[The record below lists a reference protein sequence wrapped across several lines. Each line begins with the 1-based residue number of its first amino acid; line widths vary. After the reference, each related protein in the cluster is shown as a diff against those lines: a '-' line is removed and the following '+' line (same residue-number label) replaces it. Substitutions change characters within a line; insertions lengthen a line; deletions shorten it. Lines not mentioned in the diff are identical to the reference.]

1 MKAIKVHLRS
11 FALLL
16 SVLILLQGCTVYKST
31 TVSLDQAVQSESK
44 VRVYTNTNEKLKFK
58 RIGLEN
64 GSYYGVEKINSSM
77 VRTPLD
83 QDYIN
88 RINEKDKTLSTV
100 LNIGIPIVIVGA
112 LIGIAAASCCTIGP
126 GSFSGTPLLF

>member
-1 MKAIKVHLRS
+1 
-11 FALLL
+11 
-16 SVLILLQGCTVYKST
+16 
-31 TVSLDQAVQSESK
+31 VSLDQAVQSESK

-58 RIGLEN
+58 RITLEN
-64 GSYYGVEKINSSM
+64 GSYYGVQKFNSKTI
-77 VRTPLD
+77 RTPLD

-112 LIGIAAASCCTIGP
+112 LIGIAFYYGY
-126 GSFSGTPLLF
+126 